1 MMFLY
6 HFLVG
11 VFAVVLIIIGAIT
24 AVMPIPFGIIFMI
37 IGFILLGVVA
47 PPVRPALRNARRRWG
62 WLDDRLD
69 EAQEKLP
76 ESIASPLRESDPCDV
91 NPDR

>member
-6 HFLVG
+6 HLLVG
-11 VFAVVLIIIGAIT
+11 VFAVVLIIVGAIT
-24 AVMPIPFGIIFMI
+24 AITPVPFGIIFMI
-37 IGFILLGVVA
+37 IGFILLGSVWS
-47 PPVRPALRNARRRWG
+47 PMRPALRNVRRRWG

-76 ESIASPLRESDPCDV
+76 DSIANPLRESDPCDET
-91 NPDR
+91 PDR